1 MKTAKAKP
9 AAKTA
14 APPPA
19 PAAPAPPAKVKTRVF
34 VADDHP
40 FLRVGLANI
49 INQQADMTVC
59 GEGETVAA
67 VRSGVEREKPDILLT
82 DLCLGDSDGL
92 DLIKGLKAQFPKLPI
107 LVLSQQDETLFAE
120 RTLRAGARGYIM
132 KERAT
137 QDVLEGIRTVLG
149 GDLYVSRKVAALAM
163 RKLVE
168 GGADA
173 AAAQGSEVAALSDRE
188 LQVFRLLGAGKKTVE
203 IAEALKLSH
212 KTIETYRENIKHKL
226 GLPNAS
232 ALIHRATEWLQS
244 QAKSA
249 EPPKR

>member
-1 MKTAKAKP
+1 
-9 AAKTA
+9 
-14 APPPA
+14 
-19 PAAPAPPAKVKTRVF
+19 
-34 VADDHP
+34 
-40 FLRVGLANI
+40 
-49 INQQADMTVC
+49 MTVC
-59 GEGETVAA
+59 GEAETVAG
-67 VRSGVEREKPDILLT
+67 VRSGVEKEKPDLLLT

-92 DLIKGLKAQFPKLPI
+92 ELIKGLKAQFPNLPI

-137 QDVLEGIRTVLG
+137 QDVLEGIRTILG

-173 AAAQGSEVAALSDRE
+173 AAAQGSEVAGLSDRE
-188 LQVFRLLGAGKKTVE
+188 LQVFRLLGAGKGTKE
-203 IAEALKLSH
+203 IAVALKLSH

-226 GLPNAS
+226 GIPDAT
-232 ALIHRATEWLQS
+232 ALIHRATEWLRG
-244 QAKSA
+244 QAR
-249 EPPKR
+249 PGV

>member
-1 MKTAKAKP
+1 MKSAAKAKP
-9 AAKTA
+9 AAKA
-14 APPPA
+14 EPPQPA
-19 PAAPAPPAKVKTRVF
+19 PTPAPPAKAKTRVF

-40 FLRVGLANI
+40 FLRVGLSHL
-49 INQQADMTVC
+49 INKEADMTVC
-59 GEGETVAA
+59 GEAETVAG
-67 VRSGVEREKPDILLT
+67 VRSGVEREKPDLLLT

-92 DLIKGLKAQFPKLPI
+92 DLIKGLKAQFPNLPI

-137 QDVLEGIRTVLG
+137 QDVLEGIRTILG

-173 AAAQGSEVAALSDRE
+173 AGAAGSEVSGLSDRE
-188 LQVFRLLGAGKKTVE
+188 LQVFRLLGAGKGTKE
-203 IAEALKLSH
+203 IADALKLSH
-212 KTIETYRENIKHKL
+212 KTIETYRENIKAKL
-226 GLPNAS
+226 DLPNAT
-232 ALIHRATEWLQS
+232 ALISRATEWLRGQG
-244 QAKSA
+244 SA
-249 EPPKR
+249 GK

>member
-1 MKTAKAKP
+1 MKAAKTKP
-9 AAKTA
+9 AAKA
-14 APPPA
+14 ESPQPAPPA
-19 PAAPAPPAKVKTRVF
+19 PAAKAKTRVF

-40 FLRVGLANI
+40 FLRVGLTHL
-49 INQQADMTVC
+49 INKETDLTVC
-59 GEGETVAA
+59 GEAETVAG
-67 VRSGVEREKPDILLT
+67 VRSGVEREKPDLLLT

-92 DLIKGLKAQFPKLPI
+92 DLIKGLKAQFPNLPI

-137 QDVLEGIRTVLG
+137 QDVLEGIRTILG

-173 AAAQGSEVAALSDRE
+173 AATAGSEISGLSDRE
-188 LQVFRLLGAGKKTVE
+188 LQVFRLLGAGKKTME
-203 IAEALKLSH
+203 IADALKLSH

-226 GLPNAS
+226 DLPNAT
-232 ALIHRATEWLQS
+232 ALIHRATEWLQG
-244 QAKSA
+244 QAKQG
-249 EPPKR
+249 K

>member
-1 MKTAKAKP
+1 MKAAKAKP
-9 AAKTA
+9 AAQSA
-14 APPPA
+14 ATQPVPV
-19 PAAPAPPAKVKTRVF
+19 APPAAGKAKIRVF

-40 FLRVGLANI
+40 FLRVGITHL
-49 INQQADMTVC
+49 INKEADLTVC
-59 GEGETVAA
+59 GEAETVAA
-67 VRSGVEREKPDILLT
+67 VRSGVEKEKPDVLLT
-82 DLCLGDSDGL
+82 DLCLGDGDGL
-92 DLIKGLKAQFPKLPI
+92 ELIKSLKAQFPELPI

-120 RTLRAGARGYIM
+120 RALRAGARGYIM

-137 QDVLEGIRTVLG
+137 QDVLEGIRTIVA

-168 GGADA
+168 GGTDA
-173 AAAQGSEVAALSDRE
+173 TAPAGSEISGLSDRE
-188 LQVFRLLGAGKKTVE
+188 LQVFRLLGAGKKTME

-226 GLPNAS
+226 NLPNAT

-244 QAKSA
+244 QAK
-249 EPPKR
+249 PGK

>member
-1 MKTAKAKP
+1 MKAAKAKP
-9 AAKTA
+9 PAKP
-14 APPPA
+14 APSPSA
-19 PAAPAPPAKVKTRVF
+19 PAAAVPSAKAKTRVF

-40 FLRVGLANI
+40 FLRLGLTHL
-49 INQQADMTVC
+49 INKEADLVVC
-59 GEGETVAA
+59 GEAETVAA
-67 VRSGVEREKPDILLT
+67 VRSGVEKEKPDLLLT

-92 DLIKGLKAQFPKLPI
+92 ELIKSLKAQFPKLPI

-137 QDVLEGIRTVLG
+137 QDVLEGIRTILA

-173 AAAQGSEVAALSDRE
+173 AAPAGSEVSGLSDRE
-188 LQVFRLLGAGKKTVE
+188 LQVFRLLGAGKRTME
-203 IAEALKLSH
+203 IADALKLSH

-226 GLPNAS
+226 NLANAT

-244 QAKSA
+244 QATPGK
-249 EPPKR
+249 

>member
-1 MKTAKAKP
+1 MKAAAKAKP
-9 AAKTA
+9 A

-19 PAAPAPPAKVKTRVF
+19 PAAPPAPPAKAKTRVF

-40 FLRVGLANI
+40 FLRVGLSHL
-49 INQQADMTVC
+49 INKEADMVVC
-59 GEGETVAA
+59 GEAETVAG
-67 VRSGVEREKPDILLT
+67 VRSGVEKEKPDVLLT

-92 DLIKGLKAQFPKLPI
+92 ELIKALKAQFPQLPM

-137 QDVLEGIRTVLG
+137 QDVLEGIRTILG

-168 GGADA
+168 GGGPTDA
-173 AAAQGSEVAALSDRE
+173 TPTGSEEVSGLSDRE
-188 LQVFRLLGAGKKTVE
+188 LQVFRLLGAGKGTKE
-203 IAEALKLSH
+203 IADALKLSH

-226 GLPNAS
+226 SLPNAT
-232 ALIHRATEWLQS
+232 ALIHRATEWLQG
-244 QAKSA
+244 QAK
-249 EPPKR
+249 PGK

>member
-1 MKTAKAKP
+1 MKAAKAKS
-9 AAKTA
+9 A
-14 APPPA
+14 A
-19 PAAPAPPAKVKTRVF
+19 PAAVAQPAPPAPPPPAAKAKTRVF

-40 FLRVGLANI
+40 FLRVGLRHLI
-49 INQQADMTVC
+49 DKEADMMVC
-59 GEGETVAA
+59 GEAETVAG
-67 VRSGVEREKPDILLT
+67 VRSGLEKEQPDLLLT

-92 DLIKGLKAQFPKLPI
+92 ELIKSLKAQFPNLPI

-137 QDVLEGIRTVLG
+137 TDVLEGIRTILG
-149 GDLYVSRKVAALAM
+149 GDLYISRKVAALAM

-168 GGADA
+168 GGNDA
-173 AAAQGSEVAALSDRE
+173 AASASSEVSGLSDRE
-188 LQVFRLLGAGKKTVE
+188 LQVFRLLGVGKSTME
-203 IAEALKLSH
+203 IAAALKLSH

-232 ALIHRATEWLQS
+232 ALIHRATEWLQG
-244 QAKSA
+244 QAK
-249 EPPKR
+249 PGK

>member
-1 MKTAKAKP
+1 MKAAPKAKP
-9 AAKTA
+9 ATKAE
-14 APPPA
+14 PSVPV
-19 PAAPAPPAKVKTRVF
+19 PPAKAKTRVF

-40 FLRVGLANI
+40 FLRVGLTHL
-49 INQQADMTVC
+49 INKEADMTVC
-59 GEGETVAA
+59 GEAETVAA
-67 VRSGVEREKPDILLT
+67 VRSGVERDKPDILLT

-92 DLIKGLKAQFPKLPI
+92 DLIKGLKAQFPSLPI

-137 QDVLEGIRTVLG
+137 QDVLEGIRTILG

-173 AAAQGSEVAALSDRE
+173 AVAQGSEVAALSDRE
-188 LQVFRLLGAGKKTVE
+188 LQVFRLLGAGKGTKE
-203 IAEALKLSH
+203 IAAALKLSH

-226 GLPNAS
+226 GIPDAT
-232 ALIHRATEWLQS
+232 ALIHRATDWVRG
-244 QAKSA
+244 QARPGA
-249 EPPKR
+249 

>member
-1 MKTAKAKP
+1 MP
-9 AAKTA
+9 V
-14 APPPA
+14 
-19 PAAPAPPAKVKTRVF
+19 APPAAGKAKIRVF

-40 FLRVGLANI
+40 FLRVGLTHL
-49 INQQADMTVC
+49 INKEADLTVC
-59 GEGETVAA
+59 GEAETVAA
-67 VRSGVEREKPDILLT
+67 VRSGVEKEKPDVFLT
-82 DLCLGDSDGL
+82 DLCLGDGDGL
-92 DLIKGLKAQFPKLPI
+92 ELIKSLKAQFPELPI

-120 RTLRAGARGYIM
+120 RALRAGARGYIM

-137 QDVLEGIRTVLG
+137 QDVLEGIRTIVA

-168 GGADA
+168 GGTDA
-173 AAAQGSEVAALSDRE
+173 TAPAGSEISGLSDRE
-188 LQVFRLLGAGKKTVE
+188 LQVFRLLGAGKKTME

-226 GLPNAS
+226 NLPNAT

-244 QAKSA
+244 QAK
-249 EPPKR
+249 PGK

>member
-1 MKTAKAKP
+1 MKAAKPKP
-9 AAKTA
+9 AAKPEPTA
-14 APPPA
+14 PE
-19 PAAPAPPAKVKTRVF
+19 PPAKAKTRVF

-40 FLRVGLANI
+40 FLRVGLSHL
-49 INQQADMTVC
+49 INKEADMTVC
-59 GEGETVAA
+59 GEAETVAG
-67 VRSGVEREKPDILLT
+67 VRSGVEREKPDLLLT

-92 DLIKGLKAQFPKLPI
+92 DLIKGLKAQFPNLPI

-137 QDVLEGIRTVLG
+137 QDVLEGIRTILG

-173 AAAQGSEVAALSDRE
+173 AGAAGSEVSGLSDRE
-188 LQVFRLLGAGKKTVE
+188 LQVFRLLGAGKGTKE
-203 IAEALKLSH
+203 IADALKLSH
-212 KTIETYRENIKHKL
+212 KTIETYRENIKAKL
-226 GLPNAS
+226 DLPNAT
-232 ALIHRATEWLQS
+232 ALISRATEWLRGQG
-244 QAKSA
+244 SA
-249 EPPKR
+249 GK

>member
-1 MKTAKAKP
+1 MKAAKARP
-9 AAKTA
+9 ATNIP
-14 APPPA
+14 APEPA
-19 PAAPAPPAKVKTRVF
+19 PAAPVKTRVF

-40 FLRVGLANI
+40 FLRVGLSHL
-49 INQQADMTVC
+49 INKEADMTVC
-59 GEGETVAA
+59 GEAETVAG
-67 VRSGVEREKPDILLT
+67 VRSGVEKEKPDLLLT

-92 DLIKGLKAQFPKLPI
+92 ELIKGLKAQFPNLPI

-137 QDVLEGIRTVLG
+137 QDVLEGIRTILG

-173 AAAQGSEVAALSDRE
+173 AAAQGSEVAGLSDRE
-188 LQVFRLLGAGKKTVE
+188 LQVFRLLGAGKGTKE
-203 IAEALKLSH
+203 IAVALKLSH

-226 GLPNAS
+226 GIPDAT
-232 ALIHRATEWLQS
+232 ALIHRATEWLRG
-244 QAKSA
+244 QAR
-249 EPPKR
+249 PGV

>member
-1 MKTAKAKP
+1 MKAAPKAKP
-9 AAKTA
+9 AAKA
-14 APPPA
+14 ESPQPA
-19 PAAPAPPAKVKTRVF
+19 PPAPPAKAKTRVF

-40 FLRVGLANI
+40 FLRVGLSHL
-49 INQQADMTVC
+49 INKEADMVVC
-59 GEGETVAA
+59 GEAETVAG
-67 VRSGVEREKPDILLT
+67 VRSGVEREKPDLLLT

-92 DLIKGLKAQFPKLPI
+92 DLIKGLKAQFPNLPI

-137 QDVLEGIRTVLG
+137 QDVLEGIRTILA

-173 AAAQGSEVAALSDRE
+173 AGSAGSEVSGLSDRE
-188 LQVFRLLGAGKKTVE
+188 LQVFRLLGAGKGTKE
-203 IAEALKLSH
+203 IADALKLSH
-212 KTIETYRENIKHKL
+212 KTIETYRENIKAKL
-226 GLPNAS
+226 DLPNAT
-232 ALIHRATEWLQS
+232 ALISRATEWLQG
-244 QAKSA
+244 QAK
-249 EPPKR
+249 PGK